1 MLNILKK
8 YFNYLA
14 TFRKC

>member
-8 YFNYLA
+8 
-14 TFRKC
+14 